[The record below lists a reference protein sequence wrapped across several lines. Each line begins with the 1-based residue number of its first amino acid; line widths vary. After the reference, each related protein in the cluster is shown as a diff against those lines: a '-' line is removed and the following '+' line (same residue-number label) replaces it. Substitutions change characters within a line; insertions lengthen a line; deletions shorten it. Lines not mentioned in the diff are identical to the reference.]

1 MKTEHK
7 ETAWKI
13 LRICLLF
20 LCVLL
25 VAVWL
30 IQDPDALT
38 RLLMEHTPQN
48 PAVAALVILVLYL
61 IKSLTVFFPLIV
73 LEITVGYLFSPWAAL
88 PLNFAGILIVLTVPY
103 WVGRAAG
110 LNVIQKQ
117 MEKHPRFAKVLDR
130 QQANSFF
137 LCFFLRVI
145 SCLPGDVVT
154 MYLGATKTPFWKN
167 LLAGSLGLLP
177 GMVLATFMGE
187 SVQKPQSPMFWICG
201 GLMAAF
207 AALSAGLYYWYR
219 RTMKR
224 RQESTE

>member
-25 VAVWL
+25 IAVWL

-61 IKSLTVFFPLIV
+61 IKGLTVFFPLIV
-73 LEITVGYLFSPWAAL
+73 LEITAGYLFSPWAAL

-137 LCFFLRVI
+137 SVFSCVSSAVCPAMWLPCIWVQQKHHSGKIFWREVWAFCPGWFWPPSWGKAYSSRNLPCF
-145 SCLPGDVVT
+145 
-154 MYLGATKTPFWKN
+154 
-167 LLAGSLGLLP
+167 GS
-177 GMVLATFMGE
+177 
-187 SVQKPQSPMFWICG
+187 
-201 GLMAAF
+201 AAD
-207 AALSAGLYYWYR
+207 
-219 RTMKR
+219 
-224 RQESTE
+224 

>member
-7 ETAWKI
+7 ETAWEI

-61 IKSLTVFFPLIV
+61 IKGLTVFFPLIV
-73 LEITVGYLFSPWAAL
+73 LEITAGYLFSPWAAL

-187 SVQKPQSPMFWICG
+187 SVQQPHLPCFGS
-201 GLMAAF
+201 AAD
-207 AALSAGLYYWYR
+207 
-219 RTMKR
+219 
-224 RQESTE
+224 